1 MVSLDHA
8 HHHSKPQNP
17 VLENKEPETRY
28 RLHRRFDRLGR
39 LLGDGAVHALMQQR
53 VVVFGVGGVGSFA
66 AEALARSAIGHL
78 MVVDFDDVCITNSNR
93 QLAAL
98 HGNVGKPKVWIVRDR
113 LRLINPQAKV
123 ESKRAFYNAARA
135 DELLTLPAEWHR
147 PSGAVAAG
155 DAQPHAPQPAPQQHW
170 DYVVDA
176 IDNLTA
182 KAHLLAECRRRGIK
196 VVSSMGAAG
205 KLDPTQL
212 RITDLADV
220 THCHLARELRSILRK
235 KHGFPTTGPMGIQAV
250 FSLEERHWPRE
261 LTYDNGEGFSCV
273 CPAGDDDV
281 KDIRDNVH
289 GCDDKTLIDGTVAYV
304 TGAFGLAC
312 ASGVVNDVTAAIRE
326 QAKPAISRF
335 DPQHKNPRGAPSPA
349 STPPADAAADEHGEQ
364 P

>member
-1 MVSLDHA
+1 MVSQHKHDPAAPSQQAQQAQA
-8 HHHSKPQNP
+8 HHHHHAHARGNP
-17 VLENKEPETRY
+17 VLDNKEPETRY

-98 HGNVGKPKVWIVRDR
+98 HGNVGKPKAWIVRDR
-113 LRLINPQAKV
+113 LRLINPQAKID
-123 ESKRAFYNAARA
+123 SKRAFYNAARA
-135 DELLTLPAEWHR
+135 DELLALPTEWRR
-147 PSGAVAAG
+147 PS
-155 DAQPHAPQPAPQQHW
+155 APDEVPNAPQHW
-170 DYVVDA
+170 DFVVDA

-182 KAHLLAECRRRGIK
+182 KAHLLAECRRRGIR
-196 VVSSMGAAG
+196 VMSSMGAAG
-205 KLDPTQL
+205 KLDPTAL
-212 RITDLADV
+212 RIADLADA

-235 KHGFPTTGPMGIQAV
+235 KHGFPTTGPMGIQVV
-250 FSLEERHWPRE
+250 FSTEERNWPKE

-273 CPAGDDDV
+273 CPAGDADV
-281 KDIRDNVH
+281 EDVRENH
-289 GCDDKTLIDGTVAYV
+289 HSCDEKTLIDGTVAYV

-312 ASGVVNDVTAAIRE
+312 ASGVVNAVTSTIRE
-326 QAKPAISRF
+326 QAKPAISKF
-335 DPQHKNPRGAPSPA
+335 NDKFPKSAPEKLG
-349 STPPADAAADEHGEQ
+349 DQ